1 MTDEVRGG
9 MRWVPPVAMLAVPAE
24 HAALIRGLFEL
35 AAFVADHPE
44 LPAPDVD
51 AGFYSGGGDWQ
62 SKRVVVD
69 RVAAALGE
77 PAADDPRRGSYGV
90 RKLFGPVRLWATAFT
105 AESMAAHSALL
116 SYSDS
121 VRPESV
127 AADAAGGAR

>member
-9 MRWVPPVAMLAVPAE
+9 TKWVPPVAMLEVPAE

-51 AGFYSGGGDWQ
+51 AGFYSGGSDWQ
-62 SKRVVVD
+62 SKRAVVD
-69 RVAAALGE
+69 VVAAALAE
-77 PAADDPRRGSYGV
+77 SAVEDSRRGSYGV
-90 RKLFGPVRLWATAFT
+90 RKFFGPVRLWAAAFT

-121 VRPESV
+121 VQPESV
-127 AADAAGGAR
+127 SADAVGGAR